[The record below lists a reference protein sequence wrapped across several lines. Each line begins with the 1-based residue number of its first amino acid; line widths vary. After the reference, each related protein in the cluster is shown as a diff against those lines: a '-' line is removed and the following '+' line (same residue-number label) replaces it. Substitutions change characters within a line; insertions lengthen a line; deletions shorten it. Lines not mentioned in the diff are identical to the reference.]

1 MMAKSIILNRE
12 QIEKLNEITQHFKEI
27 KHFEIE
33 VDHSSGIG
41 ANIRVR
47 FDLFDNKDTTVDITD
62 VKEW

>member
-1 MMAKSIILNRE
+1 MAKSIILNRE
-12 QIEKLNEITQHFKEI
+12 QIEKLNEFALHFKEI

-41 ANIRVR
+41 ANIRVK

>member
-1 MMAKSIILNRE
+1 MAKSILLNHE
-12 QIEKLNEITQHFKEI
+12 QIEKLYEIAQHFKEI
-27 KHFEIE
+27 KHFELE

-41 ANIRVR
+41 ANIRVK

>member
-1 MMAKSIILNRE
+1 MAKSIILNRE
-12 QIEKLNEITQHFKEI
+12 QIEKLNEIAQHFKEI

-41 ANIRVR
+41 ANIRVK

>member
-1 MMAKSIILNRE
+1 MAKSIILNRE
-12 QIEKLNEITQHFKEI
+12 QIEKLNEIALHFKEI

-41 ANIRVR
+41 ANIRVK

-62 VKEW
+62 VKDW

>member
-12 QIEKLNEITQHFKEI
+12 QIEKLNEIAQHFKEI

-41 ANIRVR
+41 ANIRVK